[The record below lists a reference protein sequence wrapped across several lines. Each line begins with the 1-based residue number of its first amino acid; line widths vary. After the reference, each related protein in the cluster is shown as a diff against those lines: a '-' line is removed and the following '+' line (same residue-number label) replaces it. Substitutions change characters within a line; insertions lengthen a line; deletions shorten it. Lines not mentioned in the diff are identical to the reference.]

1 MITIQADFN
10 HLDGAGRLLLSD
22 LAIHDGTPFEMIA
35 ASGKPVL
42 FVQGEDIVFGRLV
55 NDPSRGWCAEVDLDT
70 QDIIE
75 VYPRPVLVRAS

>member
-1 MITIQADFN
+1 
-10 HLDGAGRLLLSD
+10 
-22 LAIHDGTPFEMIA
+22 MIA

-55 NDPSRGWCAEVDLDT
+55 NDPSRGWCAEVDWDT